1 VRTKELLQHVPIEKS
16 NVLRS
21 HISVIAVGK
30 LFGKGI
36 ALQTITEFL
45 NVFIRIVNIALDR
58 IETIGEFFKVRN
70 MKLDLLGTK
79 VLRNL
84 KMVEQDTT
92 LGKNFGQFLRCAG
105 GEQVPFPEG

>member
-1 VRTKELLQHVPIEKS
+1 MSTKELLQHVPIEKS

-79 VLRNL
+79 
-84 KMVEQDTT
+84 MVEQDTT